1 MKTYLSQIWRQAPA
15 TCMTSALGVL
25 RLLYTQQT
33 SWTPRIQACLA
44 LSEASTGMCAHDDAA
59 AADFLPLRSFL
70 ACSLFDSF
78 LSFTSSCS
86 NNTRRFK
93 HCSHHYINLH
103 HIYIDSSHAVLEHCL
118 SQALLYSHLGCTS
131 LRRRDDI
138 KYNTLAVQPTTLFHM
153 PSKAGCASPARP
165 FRQDL
170 SLHWHSLPSHPGK
183 LPVTWS
189 RCACSTID
197 NIARRL
203 EFALRAGAK
212 SQS

>member
-1 MKTYLSQIWRQAPA
+1 MMMQQLLTSCRYGASWPAPSLTASSPSHPPAA
-15 TCMTSALGVL
+15 TI
-25 RLLYTQQT
+25 RD
-33 SWTPRIQACLA
+33 
-44 LSEASTGMCAHDDAA
+44 ASSTAHIII
-59 AADFLPLRSFL
+59 S
-70 ACSLFDSF
+70 
-78 LSFTSSCS
+78 T
-86 NNTRRFK
+86 
-93 HCSHHYINLH
+93 LH